1 MPSDMQILHGT
12 WEYSDSTVSSEFP
25 AAKRRAMFSAT
36 TCACWTARRAAF
48 WFCVSATSPIANTVG
63 YAASASCRV
72 GRTEMKPSDV
82 RHPGASVRSGAD
94 IGVWPV
100 ARISGRGECRNKRSN
115 EGTYHKI
122 RAQAAPAQEID
133 IKFGAVNWETVF
145 RDLDTLIE
153 HHFDAELFCAF
164 RNKLVELRV
173 EFVHDPRSRMHQ
185 CD

>member
-12 WEYSDSTVSSEFP
+12 WEYSDSTASSEFP

-100 ARISGRGECRNKRSN
+100 ARILGRGGCRSKMKQRK
-115 EGTYHKI
+115 HVP
-122 RAQAAPAQEID
+122 Q
-133 IKFGAVNWETVF
+133 
-145 RDLDTLIE
+145 
-153 HHFDAELFCAF
+153 
-164 RNKLVELRV
+164 
-173 EFVHDPRSRMHQ
+173 DPRAGCSRSRDQHQ
-185 CD
+185 IRCRQLESRLLGLGHAHRAPF